1 MVDLH
6 GDTLSLISTWNN
18 TFDKTPSIIQKICL
32 HGEIKIN
39 RCIIILGDL
48 YIRLIGEE
56 FDRMEKALKI
66 KQIVVVLIAIAA
78 VAIGYYMFQSITSP
92 AKSCCKTRKCSAACK

>member
-1 MVDLH
+1 MYNYI
-6 GDTLSLISTWNN
+6 GRFIY
-18 TFDKTPSIIQKICL
+18 
-32 HGEIKIN
+32 KIN
-39 RCIIILGDL
+39 R
-48 YIRLIGEE
+48 RE

-92 AKSCCKTRKCSAACK
+92 AKAVAKQENVVQLASEQPKVEMNKTAPSRFNGKERKVAYLTFDDGPGNIRLNY

>member
-1 MVDLH
+1 M
-6 GDTLSLISTWNN
+6 
-18 TFDKTPSIIQKICL
+18 
-32 HGEIKIN
+32 
-39 RCIIILGDL
+39 GDL

-92 AKSCCKTRKCSAACK
+92 AKAVAKQENVVRLASEQPKVEMNKTAPSRFNGKKEKLLILHLTMGQGNIRLNY